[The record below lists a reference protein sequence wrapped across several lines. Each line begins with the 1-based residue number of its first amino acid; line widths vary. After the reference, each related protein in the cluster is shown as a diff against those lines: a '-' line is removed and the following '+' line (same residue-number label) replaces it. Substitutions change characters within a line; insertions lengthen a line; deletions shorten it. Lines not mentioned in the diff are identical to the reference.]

1 MNFVE
6 LVRQRLWQANHNAS
20 PVTGKTGARWRSF
33 IPFLAGGFIFVFP
46 LLPLVNNYWIDVGF
60 FVGIYSLLGLS
71 LNVVLGEVGLFDLG
85 HAAFYAI
92 GAYTTAILNTRFGV
106 SILLLLPLSALA
118 AAGFAY
124 LVMSPVIH
132 LRGDYLCIVT
142 IGIGEIVRIGIVNN
156 PWGLTNGPNGI
167 TGVEAPAL
175 GSFLVETPTG
185 FYYFVWVIVA
195 LVILG
200 LLRLQRSRVGRAWN
214 YIREDEI
221 AAEANGV
228 DVRSYKLLSFT
239 LGAALAGV
247 TGSVYASKMMVVSP
261 QSFLFMESALLFC
274 IVLLGGLGSIPGA
287 LLGATAVVV
296 FPEVFRQFASFRLL
310 FFGLALMI
318 MMIFRPGG
326 LLPRKREGLGFQGL
340 GIRGLAQSEEELI
353 ERGRLLVKENLALR
367 LSENLTRSDPLL
379 ETRGVTLR
387 FGGLLAVNNY
397 DLKVYPGK
405 ITSLI
410 GPNGAGKTTL
420 FNIITGIYRPERG
433 QVLFKGENITGL
445 KQHLVVSRGI
455 ARTFQNIRLFP
466 ALTCIENVMSGPHCH
481 GKAGVFSAVLR
492 TPSQV
497 REERQFV
504 EIASFRLHQV
514 GLWEYRNELARNLPY
529 GKQRY
534 LEIARALATGPELLI
549 LDEPSSG
556 LNERESEELME
567 LLQGLAAEGFTI
579 LLIEHD
585 MNVVM
590 VISDWVSVMDMG
602 SKIAE
607 GLPQEI
613 YNHPTV
619 IEAYLGKEED

>member
-1 MNFVE
+1 MNVVDI
-6 LVRQRLWQANHNAS
+6 VRQRLTSGRNNSALLPRQVKKS
-20 PVTGKTGARWRSF
+20 IS
-33 IPFLAGGFIFVFP
+33 PFLMVFLVGIGIFLFPVFP
-46 LLPLVNNYWIDVGF
+46 FINNYWIDVGF
-60 FVGIYSLLGLS
+60 FVGIYGLLGLS

-92 GAYTTAILNTRFGV
+92 GAYTTAILNTMFNV
-106 SILLLLPLSALA
+106 PVLWLLPLSALS

-167 TGVEAPAL
+167 TGVGAPAI
-175 GSFLVETPTG
+175 SSWVVTTPAH
-185 FYYFVWVIVA
+185 FYYFIWIIVV
-195 LVILG
+195 LVIGG

-221 AAEANGV
+221 AAETNGV
-228 DVRSYKLLSFT
+228 DVRYYKLLAFT
-239 LGAALAGV
+239 LGAALAGL

-274 IVLLGGLGSIPGA
+274 IVLLGGLGSIPGT
-287 LLGATAVVV
+287 LLGAAAVVV
-296 FPEVFRQFASFRLL
+296 FPEIFRQFAHFRLL
-310 FFGLALMI
+310 FFGLALMV

-326 LLPRKREGLGFQGL
+326 LLPRKREGLGLQGL
-340 GIRGLAQSEEELI
+340 GIRGLPESDEALVQ
-353 ERGRLLVKENLALR
+353 GGQLLVQNRVTSPLAG
-367 LSENLTRSDPLL
+367 NPQNDCLL
-379 ETRGVTLR
+379 ETREVTLR
-387 FGGLLAVNNY
+387 FGGLVAVNNY
-397 DLKVYPGK
+397 DLKVCPGK

-420 FNIITGIYRPERG
+420 FNIITGIYRPDGGR
-433 QVLFKGENITGL
+433 VIFHGEDITGL
-445 KQHLVVSRGI
+445 KPHQVVSRGI

-466 ALTCIENVMSGPHCH
+466 ALTCIENVMAGSHCH
-481 GKAGVFSAVLR
+481 GGAGVWASVLR
-492 TPSQV
+492 TPSQI
-497 REERQFV
+497 REEREFV
-504 EIASFRLHQV
+504 EVAAFWLHQV

-534 LEIARALATGPELLI
+534 LEIARALATGPKLLI

-556 LNERESEELME
+556 LNDKESEELME
-567 LLQGLAAEGFTI
+567 LLRSLVDGGLTI

-590 VISDWVSVMDMG
+590 GISDWVSVMDMG
-602 SKIAE
+602 NKIAE

-613 YNHPTV
+613 YNHPMV
-619 IEAYLGKEED
+619 IEAYLGKEDE